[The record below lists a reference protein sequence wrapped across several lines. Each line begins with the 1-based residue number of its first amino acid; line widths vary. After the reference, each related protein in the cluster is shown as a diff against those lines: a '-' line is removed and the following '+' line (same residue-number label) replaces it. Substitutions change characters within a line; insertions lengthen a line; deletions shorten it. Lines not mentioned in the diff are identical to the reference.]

1 MYLAGVDYSSSYNN
15 MPYQLY
21 AEWADTRTNND
32 VKGISYNHYVYKDGY
47 YQHGFP
53 LGHAMGGDGQMYSVG
68 GDIRFDVMNRLSG
81 RAMVVKVNQSNLAIN
96 KAFPKDDEIKALDLT
111 WTHYIKPDLPL
122 KINGWVSD
130 SDLEG
135 NDAGASI
142 GVEIP
147 LERKMFGF

>member
-1 MYLAGVDYSSSYNN
+1 MRWV
-15 MPYQLY
+15 
-21 AEWADTRTNND
+21 
-32 VKGISYNHYVYKDGY
+32 
-47 YQHGFP
+47 
-53 LGHAMGGDGQMYSVG
+53 
-68 GDIRFDVMNRLSG
+68 
-81 RAMVVKVNQSNLAIN
+81 
-96 KAFPKDDEIKALDLT
+96 ALDLT

>member
-1 MYLAGVDYSSSYNN
+1 
-15 MPYQLY
+15 
-21 AEWADTRTNND
+21 
-32 VKGISYNHYVYKDGY
+32 
-47 YQHGFP
+47 
-53 LGHAMGGDGQMYSVG
+53 
-68 GDIRFDVMNRLSG
+68 
-81 RAMVVKVNQSNLAIN
+81 
-96 KAFPKDDEIKALDLT
+96 PKDDEIKALDLT